1 MTNTTKT
8 TWTPLLCAACLSALT
23 ATAAAEGPPLEKG
36 PFRQA
41 ELVEIKP
48 TAEGPRLDV
57 RYSTANNFI
66 GKPVYSEARV
76 FLQKPAAE
84 ALLRAHARLKPL
96 GLGLLIFDGYR
107 PWSVTKIFWDS
118 VSGDKRLFVANPE
131 EGSRHNRGCTVDL
144 SLYYLSSGEAVTM
157 PSEFDEMNEK
167 AYPDYKGGSAESRS
181 MRDLLIQ
188 AMKAEHFTVHPR
200 EWWHF
205 DCDGWQ
211 DYAIMNVPFSEI
223 PPK

>member
-1 MTNTTKT
+1 MTNTSAKLLY
-8 TWTPLLCAACLSALT
+8 PLLCAACLGALT
-23 ATAAAEGPPLEKG
+23 ATASAEGPPVESGL
-36 PFRQA
+36 FRPP
-41 ELVEIKP
+41 ELVEIHP
-48 TAEGPRLDV
+48 MPSGPRLDV
-57 RYSTANNFI
+57 RYATANNFL
-66 GKPVYSEARV
+66 GKPVYQEARV

-84 ALLRAHARLKPL
+84 ALIRAHARLQPL

-118 VSGDKRLFVANPE
+118 VSGDKRLFVANPA

-144 SLYYLSSGEAVTM
+144 SLYYLANGKEVVM

-167 AYPDYKGGSAESRS
+167 AYPDYKGGSVKSRS

-188 AMKAEHFTVHPR
+188 AMEAERFKVHPR

-205 DCDGWQ
+205 DCEGWQ
-211 DYAIMNVPFSEI
+211 EYAIMNVPFSELTT
-223 PPK
+223 K